1 MKLTIIKND
10 GAVYKDEK
18 SYLDLSLP
26 TIPTDVHALQWN
38 NDKGHIE
45 FTDNSKLNEQITEL
59 PSWANDALTVW
70 QQAYVEEQAAILA
83 AEEEARLEAEQDAIL
98 AAEQATQNQTPSA

>member
-10 GAVYKDEK
+10 GAVYNDNV
-18 SYLDLSLP
+18 SYANLSLP

-45 FTDNSKLNEQITEL
+45 FIDNVKANETITEL
-59 PSWANDALTVW
+59 PSWANDALTAW
-70 QQAYVEEQAAILA
+70 QTVY
-83 AEEEARLEAEQDAIL
+83 EAEQ
-98 AAEQATQNQTPSA
+98 AEIARLQAEAKAKKLTQQSQVA

>member
-10 GAVYKDEK
+10 GAVYKDNV
-18 SYLDLSLP
+18 SYANLSLP

-45 FTDNSKLNEQITEL
+45 FIDNVKANETITEL
-59 PSWANDALTVW
+59 PSWANDALTAW
-70 QQAYVEEQAAILA
+70 QTVY
-83 AEEEARLEAEQDAIL
+83 EAEQAEIARLQAEAEARRL
-98 AAEQATQNQTPSA
+98 AKQQGQTV